1 MPSDDVRPVYAS
13 GECEI
18 DLARRELRVLGA
30 PVPVGG
36 RAFEIIEVLAQS
48 AGELVTKDELMD
60 RIWPGAIVMEN
71 TLQVHTAAV
80 RKALGPYRNLLK
92 TESRRGYRLL
102 GDWAVRRHDAARPP
116 IGLQRMRVGGGSP
129 VTNFPAPVTHLIGRS
144 AAVARLQDLISAYRV
159 VTLTGPGGIGKSSL
173 ALKIARGAVNQFT
186 DGGWLVELA
195 SLTDPGL
202 VPSTVAHVLGLALG
216 GGEVSAEAVAR
227 AIGRQHQLL
236 VLDNCEHV
244 IEAVAHLAETF
255 VRLCPHTTI
264 LATSREV
271 LRIEGEHVY
280 RVPPLDVP
288 ADGQDEPDSIL
299 GHGAVELFVTRARAL
314 GSGPPNE
321 DDLLAIAAICRHLD
335 GIPLA
340 VEFAAA
346 RAAILGIQLVA
357 NGLGDRFALLTSGRR
372 TALARHRT
380 LRATLDWS
388 YQLLP
393 PEEQRLLR
401 HLAVFPAGFTLGAAE
416 AVGTAAGI
424 AAPVVVGISS
434 LTAKSL
440 LDRDGSAAIT
450 RWRLLETTRAY
461 ALEELTAKN
470 EHPAAA
476 RRHAE
481 YFRDLIAPVATSS
494 MRLNADQVAHYSR
507 ELDNVRAALDWAFS
521 PDGDH
526 DLGVALT
533 VAIVPLLIQLSLLSE
548 CRERTERAL
557 GILESNPATAAT
569 RMRLSAALGW
579 SLMYGVGRARET
591 ATAWARTLELAEML
605 DDAEFR
611 RHALWGLCIDQF
623 NTGNVRTALSYA
635 ERFASLVNESSSA
648 IERMM
653 ADRILAT
660 SLHYLGDQ
668 MRARHHIDRALTHD
682 AWQPPESRTVS
693 AGFDLLV
700 STHYF
705 QVRILWLQGFAE
717 RAARVVALNV
727 EEGQALRQALSF
739 CSVLGQSACPITLLS
754 GDLDEAERYGVMLL
768 EHTEQHPIR
777 LWNIWARCF
786 NGLVT
791 ARRGDVERGV
801 RALREGLE
809 LAGEAQ
815 LLPRFLL
822 LRGEY
827 ARHLGD
833 AGAVVEAIELVD
845 GMLAACEARDEGWY
859 VAELLRIKAELL
871 MKRGSRSADA
881 DAEALLLRSVGEAN
895 RQGAL
900 AWELRAATS
909 LARLW
914 GGLGR
919 QAEALTLLAPVY
931 ARFTEG
937 FATADLRTARAM
949 LDSLKS

>member
-202 VPSTVAHVLGLALG
+202 VPSTVAHVLGLAPG

-476 RRHAE
+476 RRHAD

-533 VAIVPLLIQLSLLSE
+533 VAIVPLLIQL
-548 CRERTERAL
+548 
-557 GILESNPATAAT
+557 I
-569 RMRLSAALGW
+569 
-579 SLMYGVGRARET
+579 V
-591 ATAWARTLELAEML
+591 
-605 DDAEFR
+605 
-611 RHALWGLCIDQF
+611 
-623 NTGNVRTALSYA
+623 A
-635 ERFASLVNESSSA
+635 ER
-648 IERMM
+648 M
-653 ADRILAT
+653 
-660 SLHYLGDQ
+660 
-668 MRARHHIDRALTHD
+668 
-682 AWQPPESRTVS
+682 P
-693 AGFDLLV
+693 
-700 STHYF
+700 
-705 QVRILWLQGFAE
+705 
-717 RAARVVALNV
+717 
-727 EEGQALRQALSF
+727 
-739 CSVLGQSACPITLLS
+739 
-754 GDLDEAERYGVMLL
+754 
-768 EHTEQHPIR
+768 
-777 LWNIWARCF
+777 
-786 NGLVT
+786 
-791 ARRGDVERGV
+791 
-801 RALREGLE
+801 
-809 LAGEAQ
+809 
-815 LLPRFLL
+815 
-822 LRGEY
+822 
-827 ARHLGD
+827 
-833 AGAVVEAIELVD
+833 
-845 GMLAACEARDEGWY
+845 
-859 VAELLRIKAELL
+859 
-871 MKRGSRSADA
+871 
-881 DAEALLLRSVGEAN
+881 
-895 RQGAL
+895 
-900 AWELRAATS
+900 
-909 LARLW
+909 
-914 GGLGR
+914 
-919 QAEALTLLAPVY
+919 
-931 ARFTEG
+931 
-937 FATADLRTARAM
+937 
-949 LDSLKS
+949 